1 MDGQNGSDKKLKE
14 KYIYNQDIEV
24 IKTVLTL
31 GTEANQIEP
40 LKSYPINSKE
50 KEKII
55 EILNRCNANLLVN
68 KRVVQNYI
76 SLVNDSSISCSI
88 NNIKYN

>member
-1 MDGQNGSDKKLKE
+1 M
-14 KYIYNQDIEV
+14 
-24 IKTVLTL
+24 

>member
-1 MDGQNGSDKKLKE
+1 MDEYGIKESLKE
-14 KYIYNQDIEV
+14 KYIYNQDIDV

-31 GTEANQIEP
+31 GTEANQTEP

-68 KRVVQNYI
+68 KRVLQNYI
-76 SLVNDSSISCSI
+76 SIIDDTQISYSI
-88 NNIKYN
+88 NNVNYI